1 MNEVEKILQELEN
14 TEGPCAELCLYCPAQ
29 RNLKPIYDIIKKL
42 YEENLEMRGKL
53 EKIENI

>member
-1 MNEVEKILQELEN
+1 MNEAEQILSELEN
-14 TEGPCAELCLYCPAQ
+14 TEGPCGNLCLYCPAQ

-42 YEENLEMRGKL
+42 YEENCELRGKL